1 MSGDMLIET
10 REVLDYLNG
19 DKVIIEPSKLLNK
32 VSENYLS
39 PRISFL
45 PKPEMGITASSPIT
59 SWQTDGGKVE
69 TVIDFIFLAPK
80 SLQMVT
86 TAMKLKDAYS
96 LEEKL

>member
-45 PKPEMGITASSPIT
+45 PKPEMGIMASSPIT
-59 SWQTDGGKVE
+59 SWQIDGETVE
-69 TVIDFIFLAPK
+69 TVADFNFGG
-80 SLQMVT
+80 LQNHCRW
-86 TAMKLKDAYS
+86 
-96 LEEKL
+96 